1 MKKNP
6 KVVTSSINGKT
17 NYRWAF
23 QTLILSI
30 CLSLLFGFFSQT
42 ILSSMGIVMAIVGIT
57 FFIFLSVIFDMIGIA
72 VASSDEEVF
81 IKWAKEGVKGAEVG
95 LKLAK
100 NSEKVCSFCADVVG
114 DICSTLCGAGGACV
128 VVAMTRHVQNASIVM
143 LISICVSALIA
154 GLTIFFKAL
163 MKTRALKNS
172 DSIILTIGKLL
183 EKTILRKKSKK
194 R

>member
-1 MKKNP
+1 MKKKP
-6 KVVTSSINGKT
+6 SVVVSSTGAKT

-30 CLSLLFGFFSQT
+30 CMSLLFGFFSQT
-42 ILSSMGIVMAIVGIT
+42 ILSSMGAIMAIVGIS
-57 FFIFLSVIFDMIGIA
+57 FFIFLSVIFDMMGIA
-72 VASSDEEVF
+72 VASCDEETF
-81 IKWAKEGVKGAEVG
+81 EKWVKEGKKGAGVG
-95 LKLAK
+95 LRLAK

-128 VVAMTRHVQNASIVM
+128 VVAMTKHIENASTIM

-172 DSIILTIGKLL
+172 DAIILKIGKIL
-183 EKTILRKKSKK
+183 ESTLFRKKK
-194 R
+194 

>member
-1 MKKNP
+1 MKKKP
-6 KVVTSSINGKT
+6 SVVVSSTGAKT
-17 NYRWAF
+17 NYRCAF

-30 CLSLLFGFFSQT
+30 CMSLLFGFLSQT
-42 ILSSMGIVMAIVGIT
+42 ILSSMGVIMAIVGIS
-57 FFIFLSVIFDMIGIA
+57 FFIFLSVIFDMMGIA
-72 VASSDEEVF
+72 VASCDEET
-81 IKWAKEGVKGAEVG
+81 IEKWVKEGKKGAGVG
-95 LKLAK
+95 LRLAK

-128 VVAMTRHVQNASIVM
+128 VVAMTKHIENASTIM

-172 DSIILTIGKLL
+172 DAIILKIGIIL
-183 EKTILRKKSKK
+183 ESTLFRKKK
-194 R
+194 